1 MVAVGSNPPPGEA
14 TVVLYLSYD
23 GVLEPLGESQV
34 LAYLLELSRMY
45 SLTLLSFEKSRDL
58 DDRTRRDALRARLH
72 MAGIRWVILRY
83 HKRPMVISTAIDLAT
98 GIIVSLWLALRY
110 RICIAHARGYVA
122 SMIAL
127 TLKRLLGVKFL
138 FDMRGFWPDEKV
150 DAGHWASDSALFRIT
165 KRLERRFFES
175 ADAIVSLTAA
185 GVEAAQGLG
194 YAIRPTCPVEVIP
207 TCTDL
212 SRFRPGAKDSGLAG
226 RLGVNDGVVV
236 GCVGTMSNWYLRQR
250 MLDYLG
256 YLMGH
261 LEKLI
266 ALIVTH
272 EDHDLL
278 RRDALAAGVPPDRL
292 RLAQAS
298 FSEMPE
304 HVRLMDLGLFFIKP
318 VFSKKGSAAT
328 KLGEF
333 LATGVP
339 VIINDGVGD
348 SGSIVRES
356 RVGVVLAH
364 TERTCFETSLGSVRA
379 LLDDPTV
386 SQRCRQTAERWFDL
400 REGVAKYA
408 ALYERLGAKP
418 LPTPGGTM
426 S

>member
-1 MVAVGSNPPPGEA
+1 MAGGI
-14 TVVLYLSYD
+14 LFISYD

-34 LAYLLELSRMY
+34 LAYLEGLARGY
-45 SLTLLSFEKSRDL
+45 DITLVSFEKPRDL
-58 DDRTRRDALRARLH
+58 SDRRRAYQLHRRLAQAR
-72 MAGIRWVILRY
+72 IRWVPLRY
-83 HKRPMVISTAIDLAT
+83 HKRPAVVSTVFDALL
-98 GIIVSLWLALRY
+98 GILVASWLVVRY
-110 RICIAHARGYVA
+110 RIRIAHARGYVP
-122 SMIAL
+122 SLITVVL
-127 TLKRLLGVKFL
+127 QRLFGVRFL

-236 GCVGTMSNWYLRQR
+236 GCVGTISNWYLRRQ

-261 LEKLI
+261 FDKLI

-272 EDHDLL
+272 EDHDFL

-304 HVRLMDLGLFFIKP
+304 HVRLMDLGLFFIRP

-356 RVGVVLAH
+356 GVGVVLAD
-364 TERTCFETSLGSVRA
+364 TERTCFEKSLGSVRA
-379 LLDDPTV
+379 LLDDPGV

-400 REGVAKYA
+400 RAGVAKYA

-418 LPTPGGTM
+418 LPTPGGPM

>member
-1 MVAVGSNPPPGEA
+1 MS
-14 TVVLYLSYD
+14 VLYISYD
-23 GVLEPLGESQV
+23 GALEPLGESQV
-34 LAYLLELSRMY
+34 VAYLERLAARHAI
-45 SLTLLSFEKSRDL
+45 TLLSFEKPGDL
-58 DDRTRRDALRARLH
+58 ADAGRVDTLRRRLAA
-72 MAGIRWVILRY
+72 AGIRWVPLRY
-83 HKRPMVISTAIDLAT
+83 HKRPAVVSTVFDALLGILAA
-98 GIIVSLWLALRY
+98 SWLVVRY
-110 RICIAHARGYVA
+110 RIRIAHARGYVP
-122 SMIAL
+122 SLITVVL
-127 TLKRLLGVKFL
+127 QRLFRVRFL

-150 DAGHWASDSALFRIT
+150 DAGHWAADSALFRIT

-185 GVEAAQGLG
+185 GVEAARGLG
-194 YAIRPTCPVEVIP
+194 YGIRPTCLVQVIP

-212 SRFRPGAKDSGLAG
+212 SRFKPGAKDSGLAD

-236 GCVGTMSNWYLRQR
+236 GCVGTISNWYLRRQ

-261 LEKLI
+261 LDKLI

-356 RVGVVLAH
+356 GVGVVLAH

-379 LLDDPTV
+379 LLDDPGV
-386 SQRCRQTAERWFDL
+386 SQRCRQTAQRWFDL

-408 ALYERLGAKP
+408 ALYERLGVKP